1 MADESP
7 TDPAQVGEEKKE
19 EAVAA
24 PPAAPS
30 KPVAPVLKVDLDTD
44 PAESVA
50 FTLLED
56 WAKRVPEDELESYR
70 LLYTRLWEAVKIA
83 FENEKTM
90 LKKARQL
97 NNDVLGEKINME
109 KARMRQTDEQEN
121 VERLERE
128 REGEIVYVWWGC
140 GGARMKE
147 EGMLVVTVSRLPQRL
162 QLLAHA

>member
-1 MADESP
+1 M
-7 TDPAQVGEEKKE
+7 
-19 EAVAA
+19 
-24 PPAAPS
+24 
-30 KPVAPVLKVDLDTD
+30 
-44 PAESVA
+44 
-50 FTLLED
+50 
-56 WAKRVPEDELESYR
+56 
-70 LLYTRLWEAVKIA
+70 YTRLWEAVKIA

-128 REGEIVYVWWGC
+128 REGEIVCVGWVC

-147 EGMLVVTVSRLPQRL
+147 EGMLVVTASRLPQRL